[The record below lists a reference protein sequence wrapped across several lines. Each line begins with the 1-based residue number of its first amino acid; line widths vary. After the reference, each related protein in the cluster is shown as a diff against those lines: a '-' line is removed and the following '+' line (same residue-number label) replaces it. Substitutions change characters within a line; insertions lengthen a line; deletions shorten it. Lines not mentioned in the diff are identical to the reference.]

1 MSAIFVAV
9 MVAVASTVSPL
20 LLAFLTGKQRR
31 EEREAE
37 WARQD
42 QIHARDKADQEA
54 SNEKINGKLEVI
66 HTLVNSNM
74 TAALKAEYDGAVR
87 EVMLMRELGRP
98 AGVIADA
105 DAKIAE
111 LRSVLEDRLRQTDLV
126 DRQIAEIEAADE
138 DPE

>member
-1 MSAIFVAV
+1 VSAIFLALVAAGAG
-9 MVAVASTVSPL
+9 MATPL
-20 LLAFLTGKQRR
+20 FLALLTGRQLRR
-31 EEREAE
+31 GREAE

-42 QIHARDKADQEA
+42 EIHARDKADIEA

-98 AGVIADA
+98 ASVIADA
-105 DAKIAE
+105 DTKIAE
-111 LRSVLEDRLRQTDLV
+111 LRAVLEDRLRQTTLV
-126 DRQIAEIEAADE
+126 DQQIAEIKRTDE
-138 DPE
+138 GTE